1 MVMIRLNIH
10 EAKTHLSR
18 YLKRRKN
25 GETIILCKRNIPIA
39 EIRPIAEPPRKNRP
53 IGLHKG
59 LVHVPDSF
67 FDRLPELRRDYAV
80 QFLEPD
86 EEAVLNLRRL
96 PVFTGTR
103 SIGCLSARRSSTA

>member
-1 MVMIRLNIH
+1 MIRLNIH

-18 YLKRRKN
+18 YLKRLKN

-39 EIRPIAEPPRKNRP
+39 EIRPIPEAPKKKRP

-67 FDRLPELRRDYAV
+67 FEPLPEDILKAFNCQD
-80 QFLEPD
+80 
-86 EEAVLNLRRL
+86 
-96 PVFTGTR
+96 
-103 SIGCLSARRSSTA
+103 